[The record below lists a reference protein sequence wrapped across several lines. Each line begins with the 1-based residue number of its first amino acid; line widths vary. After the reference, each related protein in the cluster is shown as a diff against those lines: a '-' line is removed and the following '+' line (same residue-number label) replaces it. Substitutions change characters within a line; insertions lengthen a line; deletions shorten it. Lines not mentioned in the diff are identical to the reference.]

1 MEKLTRS
8 AKFKETLSS
17 LHKWLSENAVLNMD
31 MGNFVIAVYCRNG
44 NHRSVCLG
52 AALHYALVA
61 TPDQVMAPPAV
72 TNITEWAGL
81 GKAQVWPM
89 QSLPKCWLVPARP
102 KGSGPVALQN
112 P

>member
-1 MEKLTRS
+1 M
-8 AKFKETLSS
+8 
-17 LHKWLSENAVLNMD
+17 H

-72 TNITEWAGL
+72 TNITEWAGDWARHKCGPCSRCQNAGLSQDDQRAL
-81 GKAQVWPM
+81 GRSRCRILDVWEGR
-89 QSLPKCWLVPARP
+89 V
-102 KGSGPVALQN
+102 
-112 P
+112 

>member
-1 MEKLTRS
+1 M
-8 AKFKETLSS
+8 
-17 LHKWLSENAVLNMD
+17 H

-61 TPDQVMAPPAV
+61 TPDQVMAPPADKYHRV
-72 TNITEWAGL
+72 GGGL

-89 QSLPKCWLVPARP
+89 QSLPKCWLVPGRP